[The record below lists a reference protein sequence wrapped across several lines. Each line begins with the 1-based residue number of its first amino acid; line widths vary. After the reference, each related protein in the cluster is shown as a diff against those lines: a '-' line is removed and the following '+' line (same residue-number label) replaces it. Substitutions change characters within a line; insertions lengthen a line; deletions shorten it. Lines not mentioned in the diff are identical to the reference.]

1 MTGQTRAAR
10 VPRLLQSAAAAA
22 LLADLRARTGISNGP
37 SSKAHSRSLMAAAL
51 SRGRIGVDVEYR
63 APGRRIG
70 AVAALLM
77 GSDPEDDHAAYRV
90 FTFRESYFKAFGD
103 WPGRDLLRVAASAAE
118 PGAWSARDMKVRHE
132 RIGDDFALT
141 LVWTDAP

>member
-1 MTGQTRAAR
+1 
-10 VPRLLQSAAAAA
+10 
-22 LLADLRARTGISNGP
+22 LLADLRAQTGISAGP
-37 SSKAHSRSLMAAAL
+37 SSKAHSRSLTAAAAL

-63 APGRRIG
+63 APARRIG

-103 WPGRDLLRVAASAAE
+103 WPDRTLLRMAADAAE
-118 PGAWSARDMKVRHE
+118 PGGWAAGNMSVRHE
-132 RIGDDFALT
+132 PVGDDFALT